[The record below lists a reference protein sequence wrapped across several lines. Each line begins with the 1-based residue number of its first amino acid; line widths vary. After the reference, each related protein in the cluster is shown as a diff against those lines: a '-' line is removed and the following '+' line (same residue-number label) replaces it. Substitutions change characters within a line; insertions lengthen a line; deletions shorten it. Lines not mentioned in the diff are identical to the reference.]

1 MKLLT
6 PLLAVG
12 LLLIA
17 GCSEEGPLQGN
28 MPDPVLVLGTSSAT
42 SNNVMVP
49 FSWEGVE
56 TFVVVQIPPPL
67 PLILQL
73 HGEGVATLLGNSTF
87 DGPLQGWDEGVT
99 TAQLTFT
106 AANGD
111 ELETSLEG
119 FTSQPDPEGNITF
132 FGDWTVTGGS
142 GRFRNGTGSGTY
154 FGSGNAAVAPV
165 PISFDGEISLP
176 RGRNPRISL

>member
-1 MKLLT
+1 
-6 PLLAVG
+6 
-12 LLLIA
+12 
-17 GCSEEGPLQGN
+17 
-28 MPDPVLVLGTSSAT
+28 
-42 SNNVMVP
+42 VP
-49 FSWEGVE
+49 PF
-56 TFVVVQIPPPL
+56 PPPIL
-67 PLILQL
+67 NLQL
-73 HGEGVATLLGNSTF
+73 HGEGVATHLGNSTF
-87 DGPLQGWDEGVT
+87 DGPLQGMDDGVT

-119 FTSQPDPEGNITF
+119 FTSQPDPEGIITF

-142 GRFRNGTGSGTY
+142 GRFRNSTGSGTY
-154 FGSGNAAVAPV
+154 FGSGPAAGPSA